1 MNLIEQLRQLRYINR
16 GIVFF
21 FDLLISALGTLLSFV
36 FIISLNVGWHMHGAI
51 PIILCCSVFIS
62 AILFVLSGQ
71 YKIIIRHS
79 AIKELMGIFYILIAK
94 DLFLLSIA
102 ALLVGKIDKWI
113 VASALLDVLITAFLM
128 IGFRSLIV
136 NIYYTLVKG
145 GASSVNNTLMYGT
158 TGNSPSLAAQINK
171 DVNSSYFIKGFL
183 TTNSREKDTK
193 IVGQHVYYLDENYLK
208 LGKVITGSDIR
219 CVIFS
224 SRKDFEFEK
233 NNLVEFCINNKVK
246 IYVAGELK
254 SPDEHGNI
262 RHELNPIN
270 IEDLLDRDEI
280 QIDTDKIGEQVNNKT
295 ILITGAAG
303 SIGSEIVVQLTK
315 FDVKQLVLF
324 DTAETPLHNL
334 QLTINELNTN
344 IDVIYCL
351 GDVRS
356 SDRVTDIFKRFRPD
370 MVFHAAAYKHVPMI
384 EGNPCESILTNVW
397 GTVNLARTAQK
408 FGTAKFVMIST
419 DKAVNPTNVMGASKR
434 IAEMCV
440 QSMNKDGNTRFITT
454 RFGNVLGSNGSV
466 IPLFTKQINER
477 VPITVTD
484 ASVVRYFMT
493 IPEACRL
500 VLQAATM
507 GQGGEL
513 FLFDMGKKVKIV
525 DLARKMVLLSGLR
538 PDIDIPIVF
547 TGLRPGEKLYEEDLS
562 AEEQT
567 TVTNHHKIK
576 IAKVKE
582 FTQVTFENNVKELIS
597 FAKRV
602 DIDKTIRMM
611 KQIVPEYISNN
622 SEFICYDNIKNTKKN
637 E

>member
-513 FLFDMGKKVKIV
+513 FLFDMGNKVKIV